1 MNRRVSLVLT
11 LIFLTMKSSSQV
23 PFSQHLFDTYNSYA
37 ATTIQSKHISHADV
51 MASIDSFSLSLKGLM
66 TVDTLGRSGE
76 GRVIKL
82 LKLGTGTTKV
92 FLWSQM
98 HGDEPTATMALI
110 DMLSYIR
117 DNRDTPEIR
126 SILEGTTILI
136 LPMVNPD
143 GAERFQRRTA
153 AGIDMNRD
161 AARLQTPEAKIL
173 KAARD
178 KYHPEIGFN
187 LHDQEPRYTV
197 GSTGKVATIALL
209 TPAFDYAK
217 TDNAVRVRAKKVAA
231 TLVGIFKPYIEGHIS
246 RYDDAYE
253 PRAFG
258 DNIQGWGTSTIL
270 IESGG
275 WKDDPQKMFIRKVNC
290 VAYLSILQA
299 IASGAYEQS
308 DIAQYESLQDNTRNL
323 YDMIVE
329 KVTLRFE
336 NGMAPVVADLGINI
350 EESKHN
356 GTVKTVARITDLGD
370 LSTYSAFERV
380 NAEGVTLDA
389 AAVKLQSIVNLD
401 QLKALLVR

>member
-1 MNRRVSLVLT
+1 MTRYVSLLLT
-11 LIFLTMKSSSQV
+11 LILITMKSSSQV
-23 PFSQHLFDTYNSYA
+23 PFSQHLFDTYSTYA
-37 ATTIQSKHISHADV
+37 ASDIQSKHISHADL
-51 MASIDSFSLSLKGLM
+51 MMRIDQFSESLKGVM
-66 TVDTLGRSGE
+66 TVEDLGRSGE
-76 GRVIKL
+76 GRALKL
-82 LKLGTGTTKV
+82 LKLGTGPVKV
-92 FLWSQM
+92 FMWSQM
-98 HGDEPTATMALI
+98 HGDEPTATMALM

-117 DNRDTPEIR
+117 DNRETPEIKA
-126 SILEGTTILI
+126 ILAGTTILI

-178 KYHPEIGFN
+178 KYNPEFGFN

-217 TDNAVRVRAKKVAA
+217 TDNAVRLRAKKVAA
-231 TLVGIFKPYIEGHIS
+231 TLVDIFTPYIGGHIS
-246 RYDDAYE
+246 RYDDSYE

-258 DNIQGWGTSTIL
+258 DNIQGWGTSTVL

-290 VAYLSILQA
+290 VAYLTILQA
-299 IASGAYEQS
+299 IASGSYEQA
-308 DIAQYESLQDNTRNL
+308 DVARYESLHDNTRNL

-329 KVTLRFE
+329 RVTLKFE
-336 NGMAPVVADLGINI
+336 GGMAPVVADLGINI
-350 EESKHN
+350 EESKHS
-356 GTVKTVARITDLGD
+356 GTVKTIARITDIGD
-370 LSTYSAFERV
+370 LSTYSTFERI

-389 AAVKLQSIVNLD
+389 SAVKLETIVNLD
-401 QLKALLVR
+401 QLRALLVK